1 MNTFLFLLDCV
12 CLVALIR
19 CIYMS
24 QTRWKAFGYGVLGF
38 IIPMVLGVIATL
50 MLGPESA
57 DNIGTAISIASP
69 IAAVL
74 GAGGMTETR
83 KTA

>member
-12 CLVALIR
+12 CLVMLIR

-24 QTRWKAFGYGVLGF
+24 QTRWKAFGYAVLGF
-38 IIPMVLGVIATL
+38 IIPMVLGVLASLVI
-50 MLGPESA
+50 GHESA
-57 DNIGTAISIASP
+57 DNIGIAISIASP
-69 IAAVL
+69 IAAVI

-83 KTA
+83 KPA